1 MKVFMAI
8 ILTILYWL
16 IDSYIDM
23 QTFTLS
29 LKDALLLNYPQ
40 AHPFLKIAIAAIIM
54 VFMLL
59 KNDKENNNQEDSLT
73 YCTSIMI
80 DAMQNIANIILAP
93 IPLQKQIENIVTI
106 LEKDLHV
113 ESSFVGEYNENFI
126 SVLNTNES
134 LQKFGIKDKFLP
146 HRDNLQKDSLEAL
159 VSDFY
164 ITKEEF
170 IDKNIK
176 INNKEYRVILHAFKM
191 KNVKQHIGLVGIITN
206 KEDRNDYKNFIEML
220 SDEIAFIVNLAK
232 KRAELV
238 ESQERFK
245 SQFSPMDP
253 DLKIYNNAKLQEI
266 LEHERKRADRYGT
279 LLSLIILEIDHI
291 QNLSNIFNEED
302 VLNLKKEFVALFK
315 KGIRET
321 DTFGKWSNEQQFAII
336 APDVDFRGA
345 KSFAT
350 KLNNKL
356 KEHRFS
362 KVGKVTC
369 SYGITTYNKQDTMGE
384 FRKRAEKALEEAKER
399 GGNSIE
405 VKIIA

>member
-1 MKVFMAI
+1 
-8 ILTILYWL
+8 
-16 IDSYIDM
+16 
-23 QTFTLS
+23 
-29 LKDALLLNYPQ
+29 
-40 AHPFLKIAIAAIIM
+40 
-54 VFMLL
+54 
-59 KNDKENNNQEDSLT
+59 
-73 YCTSIMI
+73 
-80 DAMQNIANIILAP
+80 
-93 IPLQKQIENIVTI
+93 
-106 LEKDLHV
+106 
-113 ESSFVGEYNENFI
+113 
-126 SVLNTNES
+126 
-134 LQKFGIKDKFLP
+134 
-146 HRDNLQKDSLEAL
+146 
-159 VSDFY
+159 
-164 ITKEEF
+164 
-170 IDKNIK
+170 
-176 INNKEYRVILHAFKM
+176 M